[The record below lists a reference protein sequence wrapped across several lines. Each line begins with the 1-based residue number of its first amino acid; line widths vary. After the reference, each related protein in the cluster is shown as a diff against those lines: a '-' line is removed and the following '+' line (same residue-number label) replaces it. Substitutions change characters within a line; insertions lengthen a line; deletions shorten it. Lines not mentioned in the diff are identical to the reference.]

1 MNTRLKFGGAMLAL
15 ITALAL
21 PFGAIAHEA
30 TKGPNGGALVDVEGH
45 HVEFVPSA
53 GELTF
58 YLTGEKDAPI
68 ASAGAKV
75 KAIVQDGG
83 KTAQIDLSAVE
94 PNKLVGKLSAPLS
107 PEAKVVVTG
116 MLGDGHSLQA
126 RFVVQPTEPKP

>member
-1 MNTRLKFGGAMLAL
+1 MNLRLKLGATILAF
-15 ITALAL
+15 ITVLAL

-30 TKGPNGGALVDVEGH
+30 TIGPNGGALVDVEGH
-45 HVEFVPSA
+45 HVEFVPSD
-53 GELTF
+53 GEVTF

-107 PEAKVVVTG
+107 SGAKVVVTG
-116 MLGDGHSLQA
+116 SLADGHGLQA
-126 RFVVQPTEPKP
+126 RFEVPKQ

>member
-1 MNTRLKFGGAMLAL
+1 MTAKLMRNCAALVTGLLLLAPV
-15 ITALAL
+15 AVS
-21 PFGAIAHEA
+21 AHEA

-68 ASAGAKV
+68 ASAGSKV

-83 KTAQIDLSAVE
+83 KTIQIDLAVAE
-94 PNKLVGKLSAPLS
+94 PNKLIGILANPLAS
-107 PEAKVVVTG
+107 GAKVVITG
-116 MLGDGHSLQA
+116 ALADGHSLQA
-126 RFVVQPTEPKP
+126 RFEQP

>member
-1 MNTRLKFGGAMLAL
+1 MKTKSILKA
-15 ITALAL
+15 TALAAAL
-21 PFGAIAHEA
+21 AFTVPLIAGAHEA

-53 GELTF
+53 EELTF

-68 ASAGAKV
+68 TSAGTKA
-75 KAIVQDGG
+75 KAIVQDNG
-83 KTAQIDLSAVE
+83 KTAQIDLAAAE

-116 MLGDGHSLQA
+116 TLADGHSLQA
-126 RFVVQPTEPKP
+126 RFVVQPSESKK

>member
-1 MNTRLKFGGAMLAL
+1 MNTKSKLTAAL
-15 ITALAL
+15 FATGLALAL
-21 PFGAIAHEA
+21 PIGANAHEA

-75 KAIVQDGG
+75 KAIVQDNG
-83 KTAQIDLSAVE
+83 KTAQIELAAVE
-94 PNKLVGKLSAPLS
+94 PNKLVGKLAVPLS
-107 PEAKVVVTG
+107 SGAKVVVTG
-116 MLGDGHSLQA
+116 SLSDGHGLQA
-126 RFVVQPTEPKP
+126 RFESP

>member
-1 MNTRLKFGGAMLAL
+1 MNTRLKFGAAMLAL

-21 PFGAIAHEA
+21 PFGANAHEA

-45 HVEFVPSA
+45 HVEFVPTA
-53 GELTF
+53 AELTF

-68 ASAGAKV
+68 ASLGAKV
-75 KAIVQDGG
+75 KAIVQDNG

-107 PEAKVVVTG
+107 SGAKVVVTG
-116 MLGDGHSLQA
+116 SLVDGHGLQA
-126 RFVVQPTEPKP
+126 RFETP

>member
-1 MNTRLKFGGAMLAL
+1 MNTRSKFAALMLAL

-53 GELTF
+53 EEMTF
-58 YLTGEKDAPI
+58 YLTGDKDAPI
-68 ASAGAKV
+68 SSSGAKV
-75 KAIVQDGG
+75 KAIVQDNG
-83 KTAQIDLSAVE
+83 KTTQMDLSAVE

-107 PEAKVVVTG
+107 SGAKVVVTG
-116 MLGDGHSLQA
+116 SLADGHGLQA
-126 RFVVQPTEPKP
+126 RFETP

>member
-1 MNTRLKFGGAMLAL
+1 MNTSSKLAAAMLAV
-15 ITALAL
+15 ITVLSL

-53 GELTF
+53 AELTF

-68 ASAGAKV
+68 ASSGAKV
-75 KAIVQDGG
+75 KAIVQDNG

-107 PEAKVVVTG
+107 SGAKVVVTG
-116 MLGDGHSLQA
+116 SLADGHGLQA
-126 RFVVQPTEPKP
+126 RFEYP